1 MNYFKAW
8 EYFLLRPKNR
18 WDERLKSKH
27 TLAVSDLQSHVR
39 GMLESIKRHS
49 IRKPGLFIDQ
59 LWNVCKDLRGDDRDD
74 LLVQSALEMMIA
86 GTDTSSVTA
95 YYALL
100 GLAQDKALQSDLRQ
114 ELRTATYNP
123 QKSKLMHSVVDE
135 TLRFKPVGP
144 VVLREA
150 VDDDPNFQLNFPGE
164 FAYSFVVYRLS
175 FILSEW
181 MNATNSIL

>member
-1 MNYFKAW
+1 MR
-8 EYFLLRPKNR
+8 E
-18 WDERLKSKH
+18 
-27 TLAVSDLQSHVR
+27 LQSHVR
-39 GMLESIKRHS
+39 GMLQSIERHS
-49 IRKPGLFIDQ
+49 TRKPGLFIDQ
-59 LWNVCKDLRGDDRDD
+59 LCNVCKGLRDDDRED

-114 ELRTATYNP
+114 DLCTATHNP
-123 QKSKLMHSVVDE
+123 SKSKLMQSVIDE

-150 VDDDPNFQLNFPGE
+150 VDDDPNFQINFPGE
-164 FAYSFVVYRLS
+164 FVLFFHLVCRAFFRL
-175 FILSEW
+175 IV
-181 MNATNSIL
+181 